1 MKLRIERDVSLS
13 DISVLIRYAEKN
25 PLLHRLIHAVKSCAE
40 KIEALDGDQT
50 VMLNI
55 MDVYYFESVDKKTF
69 ACCRENVF
77 RVKDRLYQLK
87 ENLAHYGFVQVN
99 KACLLNVNVL
109 TSIRSMLN
117 SKMEATLLNKERIS
131 VSRKYI
137 SEIKAGVKGW

>member
-1 MKLRIERDVSLS
+1 MRLRLERDANLD

-25 PLLHRLIHAVKSCAE
+25 PLLQRLVRAVKSCAE
-40 KIEALDGDQT
+40 KIEAQDGDRT

-55 MDVYYFESVDKKTF
+55 MDIYYFESVDKKTF
-69 ACCRENVF
+69 ACCWKKVF

-87 ENLAHYGFVQVN
+87 ETLAHYGFVQVN

-117 SKMEATLLNKERIS
+117 SKMEATLLNGERIS

-137 SEIKAGVKGW
+137 PEIKAGVKGL